1 MKRICLTLSLLAL
14 LAVMSA
20 PLSAVGLSYCDGV
33 AGNLIAN
40 CGFETGDFTDWALA
54 GADPVDSLVTTESTY
69 VSSGEYGAQLGP
81 IGGDGTLTQ
90 TFNGAGFSEF
100 YVDFELMNDF
110 GTPND
115 FTVLWN
121 GVDVGPDLV
130 NADAFSFEQFY
141 GYLPGNPGANTITFQ
156 FLQDPAYW
164 GLDDIVVK
172 GQSTVPEPGSLGL
185 LLSGLGVLAVA
196 IRRRMK

>member
-1 MKRICLTLSLLAL
+1 MLAL

-20 PLSAVGLSYCDGV
+20 PLSAATSYCDGV

-40 CGFETGDFTDWALA
+40 CGFETGDFTDWVQGGNL
-54 GADPVDSLVTTESTY
+54 GITGVTSDPTY
-69 VSSGEYGAQLGP
+69 VFSGVYGAYLGP
-81 IGGDGTLTQ
+81 VGSDGTLTQ

-100 YVDFELMNDF
+100 YVNFELYNDG

-115 FTVLWN
+115 FTVYWN
-121 GVDVGPDLV
+121 GVDVGPGLV
-130 NADAFSFEQFY
+130 DYGSLAFTQVS
-141 GYLPGNPGANTITFQ
+141 GVLLGNPGANTIQ
-156 FLQDPAYW
+156 FVFRQDPAFW
-164 GLDDIVVK
+164 GLDDIVVQ
-172 GQSTVPEPGSLGL
+172 GQGPAVPEPGSLGL